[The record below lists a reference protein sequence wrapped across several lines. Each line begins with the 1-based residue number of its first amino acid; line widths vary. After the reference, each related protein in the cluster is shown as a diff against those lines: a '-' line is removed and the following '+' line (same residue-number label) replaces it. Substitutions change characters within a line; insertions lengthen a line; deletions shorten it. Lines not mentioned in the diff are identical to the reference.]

1 MDYNKIVLFSDL
13 DGTLFDSSTAV
24 PEINRQAIQHF
35 TEQGGIFCVSTGRTQ
50 HNAAPYLEKVAVNG
64 PCILYNGAAAYSFA
78 SRRFLFART
87 VLEEALEEYIR
98 QILQDYPAVNVQV
111 YTPEEICFVS
121 PQELA
126 DAEFVRLHQPCIFS
140 SLERAPR
147 PWLKLLLQGTPDQL
161 RAVQQMAPAS
171 VRESCD
177 MVFSSPIY
185 LELLPKGANKGSALH
200 QLRSLPQLEGRTF
213 VAIGDYNN
221 DLELLQNAD
230 IAAAPQ
236 NALPAVQALADHLV
250 CSNDEGAVADLIN
263 RVIPSL

>member
-1 MDYNKIVLFSDL
+1 M
-13 DGTLFDSSTAV
+13 
-24 PEINRQAIQHF
+24 
-35 TEQGGIFCVSTGRTQ
+35 
-50 HNAAPYLEKVAVNG
+50 AVNG

-87 VLEEALEEYIR
+87 VPEEALEEYIR
-98 QILQDYPAVNVQV
+98 QILQDYPAVNIQV

-126 DAEFVRLHQPCIFS
+126 DAEFVRLHQPCVFS

-171 VRESCD
+171 VRENCD

>member
-35 TEQGGIFCVSTGRTQ
+35 TQQGGIFCVSTGRTQ

-87 VLEEALEEYIR
+87 APEEALEEYIR
-98 QILQDYPAVNVQV
+98 QILQDYPAVNIQV

-126 DAEFVRLHQPCIFS
+126 DAEFVRLHQPCVFS

-161 RAVQQMAPAS
+161 RTVQQMAPAS
-171 VRESCD
+171 VRENGD

-185 LELLPKGANKGSALH
+185 LELLPKAGRIARGTRSIVFQNIAGSLAVKLAVMV
-200 QLRSLPQLEGRTF
+200 LG
-213 VAIGDYNN
+213 VAVQGFP
-221 DLELLQNAD
+221 L
-230 IAAAPQ
+230 IAAVA
-236 NALPAVQALADHLV
+236 ADVGVMLIAVLN
-250 CSNDEGAVADLIN
+250 SMRTKLIK
-263 RVIPSL
+263 